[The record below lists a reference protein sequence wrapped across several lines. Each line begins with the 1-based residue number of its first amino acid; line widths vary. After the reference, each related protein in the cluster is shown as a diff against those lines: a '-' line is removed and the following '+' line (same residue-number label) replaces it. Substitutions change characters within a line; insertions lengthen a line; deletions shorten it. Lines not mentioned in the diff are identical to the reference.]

1 MGWSLFSFWTL
12 KHVFKLC
19 CTFWIDLILGD
30 FFSLSTQHLRIQRM
44 SRRLTSESNVGN
56 CKFIPLKK
64 MYRLHHVQWSILPH
78 PCISLHYFSWLSQPS
93 CIFYWYSVKEGQGL
107 LCTAKS
113 ELTLKQKK
121 RKQSWKSDLSMFHGE
136 ETISFWMFCR

>member
-1 MGWSLFSFWTL
+1 MFSEVFYLTL
-12 KHVFKLC
+12 AFHF
-19 CTFWIDLILGD
+19 TI
-30 FFSLSTQHLRIQRM
+30 
-44 SRRLTSESNVGN
+44 SRDWASPAAFLQN
-56 CKFIPLKK
+56 
-64 MYRLHHVQWSILPH
+64 
-78 PCISLHYFSWLSQPS
+78 
-93 CIFYWYSVKEGQGL
+93 FYWYSVKEGQGL